1 MSIKSAVLP
10 IAIIA
15 SAGMF
20 LAVPASAQ
28 TPTGAPQQS
37 TMNPHHQ
44 AIDLIMKDM
53 TQAMGNMTEQMSH
66 GPLTPE
72 QTKLMARQM
81 ERMSKMMRMMSGL
94 ESRPAMKDPES
105 QKQMALMRKQM
116 DEMMRDMPMDA
127 KPKR

>member
-20 LAVPASAQ
+20 LAIPAGAQ
-28 TPTGAPQQS
+28 IPAVTAPQF

-44 AIDLIMKDM
+44 RIDDIMKDM

-72 QTKLMARQM
+72 QTKQMARQM

-94 ESRPAMKDPES
+94 ESIPAMKDAES
-105 QKQMALMRKQM
+105 QRQMGQMRKQM
-116 DEMMRDMPMDA
+116 DEMMRDTPMDA
-127 KPKR
+127 KPKH